1 VALGVTTAV
10 VVQAFLNMSVVLG
23 MIPPKGI
30 PLPMLSYGG
39 SSLASTL
46 ILLGVLQ
53 SVGEHT
59 G

>member
-1 VALGVTTAV
+1 MALGVTTAV